1 MDEIYK
7 EFTTTISNIRQTS
20 DVYKYLKDVV
30 KIETLSFDDIL
41 RSQIVTLVIA
51 LDRYFHEKVRKGICD
66 MFLGNKS
73 PTSKFKSFSLTSET
87 VLRVWGDNSLTP
99 VQREMMINE
108 AVALRLK
115 AVSFQH
121 ASKIKDALSFIW
133 EAKHKMTLIAKE
145 MDVPGANDNDKEK
158 YLTQKLDLLVG
169 RRNQIAHESD
179 MGSSGKRS
187 ITQMEVVD
195 AITFIESF
203 VACVDRYV

>member
-30 KIETLSFDDIL
+30 KIETVSFDDIL
-41 RSQIVTLVIA
+41 RSQIVTLVSA

-169 RRNQIAHESD
+169 RRNQIAPESD

-195 AITFIESF
+195 AISFIERF

>member
-30 KIETLSFDDIL
+30 KIETVSFDDIL
-41 RSQIVTLVIA
+41 RSQIVTLVSA

-179 MGSSGKRS
+179 MGSSEKRS

-203 VACVDRYV
+203 VACVDKYV

>member
-30 KIETLSFDDIL
+30 KIETVSFDDIL
-41 RSQIVTLVIA
+41 RSQIVTLVSA

-73 PTSKFKSFSLTSET
+73 PTSKFKSFSLASET

-179 MGSSGKRS
+179 MGFSGKRS

-195 AITFIESF
+195 AISFIERF

>member
-41 RSQIVTLVIA
+41 RSQIVTLVSA

-133 EAKHKMTLIAKE
+133 EAKH
-145 MDVPGANDNDKEK
+145 
-158 YLTQKLDLLVG
+158 
-169 RRNQIAHESD
+169 
-179 MGSSGKRS
+179 
-187 ITQMEVVD
+187 
-195 AITFIESF
+195 
-203 VACVDRYV
+203 